1 MAGVVEFLIKMQ
13 DGLTSPLAKITQT
26 SGSAKS
32 ALGKLTDSNKQL
44 KSMVGE
50 SGKSVNELNA
60 RIAKLKEYRDILP
73 PSAETKIRAINSEIN
88 QLNKSLNNLQTMN
101 GSKVKVWF
109 KEAFDG
115 IPAIVK
121 NPVALAAAGVGLAF
135 NEGMKQS
142 REKLDFKLLL
152 GETGG
157 NEMYGE
163 LQKLK
168 PFLGDSVKTVA
179 KDLLDVGIASDKVR
193 PLMAQL
199 GAAARGDEGKFSS
212 LAGAF
217 KEMQKEGKLT
227 EGALAAMNDAGF
239 KPLTHISE
247 KYGVKMSVLQQKLAD
262 GKINIDMVNEALSDA
277 TGKGG
282 EFEGVL
288 SKLGKEPSVMLS
300 VLSGRV
306 GELAGSFGTALMPA
320 ATVVFDVLNT
330 GFDYLGVAVDYTAS
344 LFEKLFVWG
353 KENEDMLWALAAA
366 VGGGVLAYKAYQ
378 GVQVLSYMWMMRDT
392 IATSALATAKG
403 VLATVTGGL
412 TVATGALN
420 AVFLAS
426 PIGWIVGGIGLLVGG
441 IVLAWN
447 KVEGFRKVVYGMWES
462 VKSIFSNIGKFFG
475 KLFGY
480 DMGDYESVGAAWGK
494 GMAKGADSFK
504 KSQEE
509 KKSKSATEAHFGSP
523 LANALMPS
531 KFTDGK
537 SEKGGSSAAQAG
549 LNAVSGGGVKNITI
563 TVGKMVEHLEVKI
576 IGGTQQ
582 MAQEVQRAA
591 EEALV
596 RALASASGR

>member
-26 SGSAKS
+26 SGSAKT
-32 ALGKLTDSNKQL
+32 ALGRLTESNKQL

-50 SGKSVNELNA
+50 SGKSVNELTN
-60 RIAKLKEYRDILP
+60 RISKLQEYRDILP
-73 PSAETKIRAINSEIN
+73 SNSVAAIKAVNTEIEK
-88 QLNKSLNNLQTMN
+88 LNGQVRKLQNIKSTGLK
-101 GSKVKVWF
+101 SWF
-109 KEAFDG
+109 TSAFDE
-115 IPAIVK
+115 IPAILK
-121 NPVALAAAGVGLAF
+121 NPLTLIGAGVGLAF

-142 REKLDFKLLL
+142 REKFDFKLLL
-152 GETGG
+152 GESGG
-157 NEMYGE
+157 SEMYDG
-163 LQKLK
+163 LKNLK
-168 PFLGDSVKTVA
+168 PLLGDSVQTVG
-179 KDLLDVGIASDKVR
+179 KDLLGVGVAAERVR
-193 PLMAQL
+193 PLITQL
-199 GAAARGDEGKFSS
+199 GAVARGDEGKFTS

-247 KYGVKMSVLQQKLAD
+247 KFGLKMSVVQQMLAD

-288 SKLGKEPSVMLS
+288 SKLGKEPSVMLA
-300 VLSGRV
+300 VMGERV
-306 GELAGSFGTALMPA
+306 SDLAGRFGTALMPA
-320 ATVVFDVLNT
+320 AIVVFDVLNT

-353 KENEDMLWALAAA
+353 KENEDMLWALAGA

-403 VLATVTGGL
+403 VLAV
-412 TVATGALN
+412 VTGALN

-426 PIGWIVGGIGLLVGG
+426 PVGWIVGGVMLLVGG

-462 VKSIFSNIGKFFG
+462 VKTIFSNIGKFFG

-494 GMAKGADSFK
+494 GMAKGAQSFK
-504 KSQEE
+504 NSQAE
-509 KKSKSATEAHFGSP
+509 KKNKNAASAHGLGTEQTALQKILLKQDKSGAAAGT
-523 LANALMPS
+523 
-531 KFTDGK
+531 
-537 SEKGGSSAAQAG
+537 SSTQAG
-549 LNAVSGGGVKNITI
+549 LNAVSGGGVKNITV
-563 TVGKMVEHLEVKI
+563 TVGKMVEHLEIKI

-582 MAQEVQRAA
+582 MAQQVERIV
-591 EEALV
+591 EEAMV
-596 RALASASGR
+596 RAIASASGR